1 MTPVTGKLVKN
12 AKKSAIYD
20 NILLQGHDASFEDF
34 TILFKEN
41 KKFKLHLK
49 ESLLIIS
56 DKPEL
61 NRNIYNCPLELFN
74 WFLS

>member
-49 ESLLIIS
+49 ESLLITS